1 MKNFMKNAVVTG
13 SSGFI
18 GSFVSQ
24 RLLNEG
30 WTVIGIDDLNNYYEP
45 KLKID
50 RQNRLL
56 EHNNFS
62 VINDKI
68 ESIDLLNDLFSDKR
82 PSLVIHLA
90 AQAGVRFSLNN
101 PESYLESNLKGSF
114 AVLEAARN
122 YKPKHLMIASSSSV
136 YGANPTLPLKE
147 NDKTD
152 NQISFY
158 AATKKAIENM
168 AHSYS
173 HIHDI
178 PITIMRLFSVYGPWN
193 RPDMA
198 LFKFTESILKGKPI
212 DVYNHGNMQR
222 DFIYIEDLIEAIY
235 ILTSCIP
242 SIQRDGLV
250 NSFDSISPV
259 APFRIVNIGNSKAI
273 KICDYIEEI
282 EKALKMKAKK
292 NLIPIQDGDMENTC
306 ADIKLLEN
314 LTGYRPST
322 PISVGI
328 SKFIRWYK
336 NYYK

>member
-1 MKNFMKNAVVTG
+1 MKNAVVTG

-30 WTVIGIDDLNNYYEP
+30 WTVSGIDDLNNYYDP
-45 KLKID
+45 RLKID

-235 ILTSCIP
+235 ILTSCMP

-273 KICDYIEEI
+273 KICDYIKEI

-292 NLIPIQDGDMENTC
+292 NLIPIQDGDVENTC

-336 NYYK
+336 SYYK

>member
-1 MKNFMKNAVVTG
+1 MKNAVVTG

-30 WTVIGIDDLNNYYEP
+30 WTVSGIDDLNNYYEP

-82 PSLVIHLA
+82 PSLVVHLA

-198 LFKFTESILKGKPI
+198 LFKFTESILKGKLI

-328 SKFIRWYK
+328 SKFIRWYTS
-336 NYYK
+336 YYK

>member
-1 MKNFMKNAVVTG
+1 MKNAVVTG

-30 WTVIGIDDLNNYYEP
+30 WTVSGIDDLNNYYEP

-235 ILTSCIP
+235 ILTSCMP

-292 NLIPIQDGDMENTC
+292 NLIPIQDGDVENTC

>member
-1 MKNFMKNAVVTG
+1 MKNAVVTG

-30 WTVIGIDDLNNYYEP
+30 WTVSGIDDLNNYYEP

-198 LFKFTESILKGKPI
+198 LFKFTESILKGKLI

-235 ILTSCIP
+235 ILTSCMP

-328 SKFIRWYK
+328 SKFIRWYTS
-336 NYYK
+336 YYK

>member
-1 MKNFMKNAVVTG
+1 MKNAVVTG

-30 WTVIGIDDLNNYYEP
+30 WTVSGIDDLNNYYEP

-82 PSLVIHLA
+82 PSLVVHLA

-235 ILTSCIP
+235 ILTSCMP

-273 KICDYIEEI
+273 KICDYIKEI
-282 EKALKMKAKK
+282 EKSLKMKAKK
-292 NLIPIQDGDMENTC
+292 NLIPIQDGDVENTC

-336 NYYK
+336 SYFK

>member
-30 WTVIGIDDLNNYYEP
+30 WTVSGIDDLNNYYEP

-198 LFKFTESILKGKPI
+198 LFKFTESILKGKLI

-235 ILTSCIP
+235 ILTSCMP

-259 APFRIVNIGNSKAI
+259 APFRIVNIGNI
-273 KICDYIEEI
+273 TNIG
-282 EKALKMKAKK
+282 
-292 NLIPIQDGDMENTC
+292 NVNNP
-306 ADIKLLEN
+306 
-314 LTGYRPST
+314 
-322 PISVGI
+322 
-328 SKFIRWYK
+328 
-336 NYYK
+336 